1 MGELDQRAKDAALNT
16 ELQALDPSLDPV
28 NIENA
33 KSKIESL
40 LDNVQLFEQDPTKE
54 PDVID
59 EIIQQTDNLKTPED
73 ENIFLRELENV
84 EDAVKDPLPSPPVP
98 SGGTVTFSEP
108 QVSRGDTG
116 VDVIAPIEIPKID
129 VASIGGGQMG
139 GINPQTMAGL
149 ESVGMPLF
157 RAAEGGIVDLY
168 ESKKFKKPQVVA

>member
-1 MGELDQRAKDAALNT
+1 MGELEQKAKDAALNT

-28 NIENA
+28 VIEEA
-33 KSKIESL
+33 KSKIESI
-40 LDNVQLFEQDPTKE
+40 LDNVQLFEQDPTN

-59 EIIQQTDNLKTPED
+59 DIIQQTDNFKTPED
-73 ENIFLRELENV
+73 QNIFLEELQNM
-84 EDAVKDPLPSPPVP
+84 EDSTKDSLPSPPVP

-116 VDVIAPIEIPKID
+116 IDVIAPIEIPKID

-139 GINPQTMAGL
+139 GINPQIMAGL
-149 ESVGMPLF
+149 ESVGLPLF